1 MDPNR
6 FNYSHRYQSR
16 MNQQPQHSNKPDP
29 VFRYQPKVEDKKE
42 SFFASTLKDTWKY
55 ILSGVLVPS
64 IRSLFDSIITGA
76 KDKMLWDKQT
86 GPKLSDKTN
95 YAGQFQQP
103 DPAAWERNRVRALPK
118 PRWDQVPIPTKED
131 ANNVLNEMY
140 KAIVEYGRCTV
151 AYTYFLMGMETDW
164 TEDSKGW
171 TSAAGF
177 DAGMLPDGQWHLI
190 LPEPKDIRGV
200 V

>member
-1 MDPNR
+1 
-6 FNYSHRYQSR
+6 
-16 MNQQPQHSNKPDP
+16 
-29 VFRYQPKVEDKKE
+29 
-42 SFFASTLKDTWKY
+42 
-55 ILSGVLVPS
+55 
-64 IRSLFDSIITGA
+64 
-76 KDKMLWDKQT
+76 
-86 GPKLSDKTN
+86 
-95 YAGQFQQP
+95 
-103 DPAAWERNRVRALPK
+103 
-118 PRWDQVPIPTKED
+118 
-131 ANNVLNEMY
+131 MY